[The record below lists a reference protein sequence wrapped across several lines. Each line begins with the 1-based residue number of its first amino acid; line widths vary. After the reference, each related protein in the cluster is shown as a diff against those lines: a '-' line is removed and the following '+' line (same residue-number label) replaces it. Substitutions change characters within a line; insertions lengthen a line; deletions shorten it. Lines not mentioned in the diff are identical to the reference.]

1 MLVLKGP
8 AGSGKTTT
16 ISLLS
21 QALGF
26 QLLHWTN
33 PTVSDQGFILSV
45 ASQFKDFLN
54 RGGQF
59 GSLDFG
65 SAASTDSKRTSEP
78 ELPRVLLVEEFPST
92 MTRSSTAV
100 DSFRNVL
107 LRYLATEFTN
117 QPVMFS
123 HSSNASQSQP
133 PLVIVISESLLT
145 SATAATDS
153 FTAHRLL
160 GHEISNHPKVTMMD
174 FNAVAP
180 TFVAKALDLVI
191 KKEARDSQRRR
202 IPGPALLKKLSEM
215 GDIRSA
221 VNALEFLCARSG
233 DDGSWSGR
241 VAAKSKKSDK
251 DPATLTEMEKNSIE
265 LVTQREA
272 TLGMFHA
279 VGKVV
284 YNKRENPQVSD
295 PSTDPP
301 AKPPDH
307 LSHLA
312 RNKVSQINVDD
323 LMNET
328 GTDMPTFIASLHEN
342 FLLSC
347 NGAAFAESLDDCISI
362 LSESDLLS
370 PDGRPSQGVSHS
382 SAGAGR
388 AFSPAG
394 GLDVLRQNEI
404 GFQVAVRGLLFALP
418 YPVTRAGH
426 PGGRRGDSFK
436 MFYPSSLRLW
446 KPMEEIDALI
456 SSTMDQPSI
465 VGSSTSGKYGVQDEG
480 LDGGVASWKYRSNT
494 FACGANESSGVDIA
508 RVLASRA
515 DMVFDRL
522 PYMNKILPD
531 DGADIRKL
539 RRITEFRGVN
549 LQEDTAE
556 EEEEEVPNGTELTT
570 GDDVTDRGP
579 ISPRK
584 RARIVQSKVGRGGEE
599 VSLPEGLLSS
609 NVELEKLY
617 ISDDDIEDD

>member
-33 PTVSDQGFILSV
+33 PTVSDQGYTSSV
-45 ASQFKDFLN
+45 ASQFNDFLN

-65 SAASTDSKRTSEP
+65 SAASFDSKRASEA

-100 DSFRNVL
+100 DSFRNVI
-107 LRYLATEFTN
+107 LRYLATESTN
-117 QPVMFS
+117 PPAIFGR
-123 HSSNASQSQP
+123 SSSANQTQP
-133 PLVIVISESLLT
+133 PLVTVISESLLT

-160 GHEISNHPKVTMMD
+160 GHEISNHPMVTMMD

-202 IPGPALLKKLSEM
+202 IPGPALFKKLSEM

-241 VAAKSKKSDK
+241 VAAKLKKSDK
-251 DPATLTEMEKNSIE
+251 DGLTLTEMEKNSIE

-295 PSTDPP
+295 SSSDPP
-301 AKPPDH
+301 PKPPDH
-307 LSHLA
+307 LHHLH
-312 RNKVSQINVDD
+312 RPKVSQINVDD

-328 GTDMPTFIASLHEN
+328 GTDVPTFVASLNEN

-347 NGAAFAESLDDCISI
+347 SGAAFAESLDNCISI

-370 PDGRPSQGVSHS
+370 PDSRPSQGVNHS

-388 AFSPAG
+388 TLSHAG

-404 GFQVAVRGLLFALP
+404 SFQVAVRGLLFALP
-418 YPVTRAGH
+418 YPVARAAH
-426 PGGRRGDSFK
+426 PGGRKGDSFK

-446 KPMEEIDALI
+446 KPMEEIDDLI
-456 SSTMDQPSI
+456 SSTMDRPSI
-465 VGSSTSGKYGVQDEG
+465 VGAPTLGKYAVQSWGTDE
-480 LDGGVASWKYRSNT
+480 GVASWKYRSNT
-494 FACGANESSGVDIA
+494 FASGTSDVADIDAA
-508 RVLASRA
+508 RIVASRT

-531 DGADIRKL
+531 HSADMRKI
-539 RRITEFRGVN
+539 RRITELRGVN
-549 LQEDTAE
+549 LQEDGVE
-556 EEEEEVPNGTELTT
+556 ENEGPNGTDLTT
-570 GDDVTDRGP
+570 GDDVTDRGTT
-579 ISPRK
+579 SPRK
-584 RARIVQSKVGRGGEE
+584 RAQIVQSKAEWGGAEL
-599 VSLPEGLLSS
+599 SLPEGLLNS

>member
-16 ISLLS
+16 ISLLA

-33 PTVSDQGFILSV
+33 PTVSDQGFISSV
-45 ASQFKDFLN
+45 ASQFNDFLN

-65 SAASTDSKRTSEP
+65 SAASTESKRTSEP

-241 VAAKSKKSDK
+241 VAAKSKKADK
-251 DPATLTEMEKNSIE
+251 DGATLTEMEKNSIE

-295 PSTDPP
+295 PSSDPP

-347 NGAAFAESLDDCISI
+347 NGAAFAESLDDCISR

-382 SAGAGR
+382 NAGAGR

-465 VGSSTSGKYGVQDEG
+465 VGSSTSGKYGVQYEG

-494 FACGANESSGVDIA
+494 FASGANESSGVGIA

-549 LQEDTAE
+549 LQEGTAE
-556 EEEEEVPNGTELTT
+556 EEEEEVPNGSELTT

-599 VSLPEGLLSS
+599 VSLTEGLLSS